1 MNKYQLEAQKNLD
14 DIQSILKQNQ
24 LSFQDILNLYDLIS
38 YNQFLKDDIF
48 ISITQ
53 EQLPLEEY
61 ECLVYFKVTYFGKE
75 SIYKYTSK
83 LKDFNFYE
91 LVKSELL
98 FTLEN
103 GKLKTSTQ
111 TIPYNFDIK
120 ISKIEFIKLFHKQL
134 ETKFQSFEKNFN
146 NKVQA
151 LKSKEIQYNK
161 ALNYK
166 VAIINDYLPRKYES
180 LYFPTKIFER
190 LQIKAGIFFV
200 YELKPGYENYTE
212 KQIKDHIIEK
222 LYLNPIKELQESIKK
237 YEPKLEYFKKQLD
250 IISDKYSEYIL

>member
-111 TIPYNFDIK
+111 TISYNFDTK

-151 LKSKEIQYNK
+151 LKSKERQYNK
-161 ALNYK
+161 ALNYS
-166 VAIINDYLPRKYES
+166 VSISDDLPYKFQC

-200 YELKPGYENYTE
+200 YKLKNGYENYTE
-212 KQIKDHIIEK
+212 KQIKDHILEK
-222 LYLNPIKELQESIKK
+222 LYLNPLKELKESIAKT
-237 YEPKLEYFKKQLD
+237 EPRLEFFKKQLD
-250 IISDKYSEYIL
+250 IISDNYSEYIL

>member
-75 SIYKYTSK
+75 SIYKYTSN

-151 LKSKEIQYNK
+151 LKSKERQYNK
-161 ALNYK
+161 ALNYSVYISDETPYK
-166 VAIINDYLPRKYES
+166 FQS

-200 YELKPGYENYTE
+200 YKLKPGYENYTE

-237 YEPKLEYFKKQLD
+237 YEPRIEYFKKQLD
-250 IISDKYSEYIL
+250 IIADKYSEYLL